1 MSHHTS
7 HDKSDDKPHTVICR
21 YKVKPGKEQEMV
33 QLLKKHWPT
42 LHAAGLTT
50 NDKPVIYRS
59 LPSGRPGED
68 HHDAPNTFVEIYSWK
83 NGRSAGIAH
92 ETPEVM
98 AVWEPMGALCEDME
112 FPHFERLDL

>member
-1 MSHHTS
+1 MSQ
-7 HDKSDDKPHTVICR
+7 DKPQTVICR
-21 YKVKPGKEQEMV
+21 YKVKAGKEEEMI
-33 QLLKKHWPT
+33 QLLEKHWPT

-59 LPSGRPGED
+59 IPSGNPDRD
-68 HHDAPNTFVEIYSWK
+68 HDAQGTFIEIFSWK

-98 AVWEPMGALCEDME
+98 AVWEPMGAICEEME
-112 FPHFERLDL
+112 FPHVERLDIVK